1 MKALAR
7 RSLKRWPAGRHAWFH
22 AWLLFL
28 KSRAMRRSMS
38 IRMTRK
44 ASGTQWR
51 SWPETKICAMNLSKK
66 AKSKPKN
73 SAGKNAPGKLW
84 RYMKMFKPVNP
95 KQSLPEMEEKIL
107 EFWEKE
113 KIFEKSLELRKDAK
127 LYSFYDGPPFAS
139 GLPHHGHLLA
149 STSKDVVPRFFTMK
163 GFHVPRR
170 WGWDTHGLP
179 IENIV
184 EKKFSYKGKRDIEK
198 NIGKFNEEAKKTVL
212 QFADE
217 WKKTVRRIGR
227 WVDFDNSYKTMD
239 SSFMESVWWGFS
251 ELHKKN
257 LVYKDSR
264 ISLYCPRCSTP
275 LSNFEVA
282 MDSSYKEVKDASV
295 YFKLKVKGE
304 KYPDTFFLVWTTTP
318 WTLLANVA
326 IAVNPKEKYAVARQ
340 GKEKYIMAKDRL
352 EALGEGFEIENEIA
366 GKDLE
371 GIEYE
376 PIFAHTIKNGYRV
389 VTGNFVSLEDGTG
402 IVHIAPAFGED
413 DFRVRKENNLPIIE
427 NVDDEGKFIEGDWV
441 GESVWESNFK
451 ILKDIS
457 ERGFVFKK
465 ENVGHSYP
473 FCHRCDTKLIYMSQ
487 PAWFIKVSELK
498 EKLLAENEKISWHP
512 KHLKE
517 GRFGNGLETAPDW
530 NISRSRYWGNP
541 MPIWQCDNKKA
552 KSLECDNIRIIGSFR
567 ELEKLSGKKLEDYH
581 RPMIDEIT
589 FPCEKCGGTMKRIPD
604 VFDCWVE
611 SGSMPFAEFH
621 YPFENK
627 EEFEKRFP
635 AQFISEYI
643 AQTRGWFYTLHVLS
657 VGLFGKP
664 SFLNAVTTGTITG
677 ADGKKLSKSLGN
689 FTDPNMLVNRFGADA
704 FRFYLMSSPLMEG
717 ENLSFSDDELK
728 DIFKGMFRMLWNTYS
743 FFALYANIDKFEPR
757 LSLGV
762 SPRLSLGN
770 LLDKWVISEL
780 NSLIKNVNRHMES
793 YELSRAARLFPV
805 FIDNLSN
812 WYIRRSRKRFW
823 KPASPAGGSES
834 DEDKKQAYET
844 LHYILTELSK
854 LMAPFT
860 PFVAEEIYKN
870 LSGEESVHL
879 VDFPAAD
886 EKMVD
891 DELNKQMQ
899 LVRRFVKMGLAA
911 RAKAGIKVRQPL
923 KELMVNEI
931 IDDNLLDLLKEEV
944 NVKKIGFYGSIEK
957 DPGIYIEQEGNSMAG
972 LNIVITDEL
981 RLEGEARELIR
992 RIQEL

>member
-1 MKALAR
+1 MQ
-7 RSLKRWPAGRHAWFH
+7 F
-22 AWLLFL
+22 LLFRFSL
-28 KSRAMRRSMS
+28 L
-38 IRMTRK
+38 T
-44 ASGTQWR
+44 
-51 SWPETKICAMNLSKK
+51 
-66 AKSKPKN
+66 
-73 SAGKNAPGKLW
+73 
-84 RYMKMFKPVNP
+84 MFNPVNP

-107 EFWEKE
+107 KFWEE
-113 KIFEKSLELRKDAK
+113 NRIFEKSLELRRDAE
-127 LYSFYDGPPFAS
+127 LYSFYDGPPFAT

-149 STSKDVVPRFFTMK
+149 STSKDVVPRYWTMK
-163 GFHVPRR
+163 GFRVPRR

-179 IENIV
+179 IENII

-198 NIGKFNEEAKKTVL
+198 NIGRFNAEAKKTVL

-340 GKEKYIMAKDRL
+340 GKEKYILAKDRL

-441 GESVWESNFK
+441 GENVWESNFK

-992 RIQEL
+992 RIQELRKKAGYEVDNRITIFYQGGEKIFEKFGDIIARETLATGAIESEGTDSDIEEFFELETAPVKIWLKRI